1 MTQNTIERDNL
12 RKKAEEL
19 CSQLTL
25 EEKISMTAG
34 KDPWSTV
41 PVDRLGIPWIWL
53 ADGPHGL
60 RRAPVTTEM
69 GYGDQLPATCF
80 PTASALAASWDRD
93 LLEEVGQALG
103 RECRQQNVDV
113 LLGPG
118 VNIKRS
124 PLAGR
129 NFEYFSEDPL
139 LSGEM
144 GAAYIK
150 GVQSTGVGAC
160 LKHFAA
166 NNIETRRMHIN
177 AAVDDRTL
185 REIYLTPFEIAVK
198 KGHPWTVMA
207 CYNRVQGTYG
217 TENRKLL
224 TEILKEEWKSDA
236 LVMSDWDAVIDRV
249 NALKAGLHLQM
260 PGGKKPYSLKTIRK
274 ALEAG
279 ELEASVLD
287 KLVSELIYLI
297 LKSRTAKDPAET
309 FSREQHHAL
318 ARRIGSHCITLL
330 KNEKSLLPL
339 APDAFERTKGRKMK
353 ITLLGEFAETPRY
366 QGNGSS
372 EVKPTRI
379 DTVKDIL
386 ESEYGDAMELTYVRG
401 YSLDEKTPISEAE
414 FQQAL
419 VAARSSDRTL
429 ILAGLPLSYESEGVD
444 RTHID
449 LPPSHNRLIKAVSD
463 VQTNTIVVL
472 SNGSAVAMPWIDL
485 VPAVLESWVLG
496 QAGAGAIADVLFGKV
511 NPSGKLAETFP
522 VRLEDTPSFLNFPG
536 EEGESF
542 YGERMFV
549 GYRWYDKRAIKP
561 LFPFGHGLSYTEF
574 SYSNLKLSSDL
585 IEGDNMLEIS
595 LELENS
601 GSVAG
606 DEVVQLYIHD
616 RESSLIR
623 PEAELKGFAKC
634 SLAPGE
640 KKTMT
645 FTITRRDLSFFD
657 SLKQKWVA
665 ESGDFEVRIGSSSKD
680 IRLMAGF
687 TYDSRE
693 RIPYVHDEF
702 AFIST
707 LWKNGTTRA
716 ELCSMIPRWIS
727 RFTAEGASP
736 IDAEIDPFLLE
747 QPLIKL
753 PHFTE
758 GEITEEGVLSLV
770 ERCRTLE

>member
-1 MTQNTIERDNL
+1 MTRNTIERDNL

-93 LLEEVGQALG
+93 LLEEVGRALG

-129 NFEYFSEDPL
+129 NFEYFSEDPM

-150 GVQSTGVGAC
+150 GVQSNGVGAC

-198 KGHPWTVMA
+198 KGNPWTVMA

-224 TEILKEEWKSDA
+224 TEILKEEWHSEA
-236 LVMSDWDAVIDRV
+236 LVMSDWDAVVDRV
-249 NALKAGLHLQM
+249 KALKAGLHLQM
-260 PGGKKPYSLKTIRK
+260 PGGKAPFSLKKIRE
-274 ALEAG
+274 ALESG
-279 ELEASVLD
+279 DLKEPVLD
-287 KLVSELIYLI
+287 KLIRELIYLI
-297 LKSRTAKDPAET
+297 LKIRQDKEPV
-309 FSREQHHAL
+309 REYSPDEHHAL
-318 ARRIGSHCITLL
+318 ARRIGSRCITLL
-330 KNEKSLLPL
+330 KNENGILPL
-339 APDAFERTKGRKMK
+339 SPDGKLKVA
-353 ITLLGEFAETPRY
+353 LLGEFAEDPRY

-372 EVKPTRI
+372 EVRPTKI
-379 DTVKDIL
+379 DTVRDIL
-386 ESEYGDAMELTYVRG
+386 EREYSGLIELTYARG
-401 YSLDEKTPISEAE
+401 YSLDDENPLSEAE
-414 FQQAL
+414 FLRA
-419 VAARSSDRTL
+419 VETARASDRTV
-429 ILAGLPLSYESEGVD
+429 IMAGLPLSYESEGID

-449 LPPSHNRLIKAVSD
+449 LPPSHNRLIEAVAD
-463 VQTNTIVVL
+463 AQPHTIVVL
-472 SNGSAVAMPWIDL
+472 SNGSAVAMPWVDR

-522 VRLEDTPSFLNFPG
+522 ARLEDTPAYLNFPG
-536 EEGESF
+536 EEGESL
-542 YGERMFV
+542 YGERIFV
-549 GYRWYDKRAIKP
+549 GYRWYDKRARTP

-574 SYSNLKLSSDL
+574 SYSGLRLSS
-585 IEGDNMLEIS
+585 EKTTGEKPLEIT
-595 LELENS
+595 LDVTNT
-601 GSVAG
+601 GSMEG
-606 DEVVQLYIHD
+606 EEVVQIYIHD
-616 RESSLIR
+616 RVSTLIR
-623 PEAELKGFAKC
+623 PEMELKGFAKIA
-634 SLAPGE
+634 LAPGE
-640 KKTMT
+640 KRTVSFEISK
-645 FTITRRDLSFFD
+645 RDLSFYD
-657 SLKQKWVA
+657 SLKQKWIA
-665 ESGDFEVRIGSSSKD
+665 ESGDFEIRIGSSSRD
-680 IRLMAGF
+680 IRLKAGF
-687 TYDSRE
+687 AYESLE
-693 RIPYVHDEF
+693 KQPIVQDEF
-702 AFIST
+702 TFISA
-707 LWKNGTTRA
+707 LWNNEATRA
-716 ELCSMIPRWIS
+716 ELCRAVPRWIS
-727 RFTAEGASP
+727 LFTPEGAALK
-736 IDAEIDPFLLE
+736 DADMVPFLLD

-753 PHFTE
+753 PHFTD
-758 GEITEEGVLSLV
+758 GEINVEGVFRLI
-770 ERCRTLE
+770 EICRALEPSI